1 MGSTTLSVDTY
12 TSLTLEGIETS
23 VFIGADDDASL
34 VSVEYWEDI
43 LENVIG
49 VHCLNGT
56 DAPIVA
62 DIGDEEFGNGI
73 DEVLNTIESLR
84 DAADRLEAKLKERQV
99 FLRDQWVFAKNVT
112 TDPVDKSDFYVT
124 FDEYMGERE

>member
-23 VFIGADDDASL
+23 VFIGTDDDASL

-43 LENVIG
+43 LENVIC
-49 VHCLNGT
+49 VHCLSGT
-56 DAPIVA
+56 DGPIVA

-99 FLRDQWVFAKNVT
+99 FLRDQWEFAKNVT
-112 TDPVDKSDFYVT
+112 TDPVEKSDFYVT
-124 FDEYMGERE
+124 FDEYMGERG